1 MQDSYDSLNSP
12 IRTMETLTD
21 PEIKR
26 NFRAHLPGSVLI
38 VIVHLLDGG
47 GVDVMIIYD
56 PRACSVQCAVCI
68 A

>member
-1 MQDSYDSLNSP
+1 
-12 IRTMETLTD
+12 METLTD